1 MRYNEFDTT
10 EIVIGM
16 TVSLQNGKL
25 YRVNADTRSLIGAT
39 SQTSYDHIGAIHYGC
54 DSACDYCYSQ
64 EGTKIGRCVI
74 GNTPAPTPPPTPAP
88 PTPMPTP
95 VPPTPV
101 PTTPQPTPAPSPAPT
116 PEPTPE
122 VSFLRF
128 YFCSFDVVVLKN
140 ENLSRLRHQRLC
152 LQHLYLRHQCLQV
165 HQHLLQWLNALIS
178 LVFFLFF

>member
-25 YRVNADTRSLIGAT
+25 YRVNADTRELIGAT

-128 YFCSFDVVVLKN
+128 YCCSLIYYFVVVLKMKI
-140 ENLSRLRHQRLC
+140 LADSGT
-152 LQHLYLRHQCLQV
+152 
-165 HQHLLQWLNALIS
+165 NACAS
-178 LVFFLFF
+178 NTCASDTNAYRCTNTSSNG